1 MKGNVRYAD
10 VGAEVEQR
18 GWRVRVCPVEKKIRV
33 FIFESSVS
41 LQEDGVR
48 GRSLRR
54 TGNVS

>member
-10 VGAEVEQR
+10 LEAEVEQG
-18 GWRVRVCPVEKKIRV
+18 GWRARVCPVEKKIRV
-33 FIFESSVS
+33 FIVESSVS
-41 LQEDGVR
+41 LQEDGVC